1 MKGCLIGIVLGVI
14 LALNLTAL
22 IQGLE
27 SVIGRKLLS
36 DGIYFVDF
44 LPTELHWQD
53 VLLVL
58 LSALILSLFA
68 SLYPANRA
76 AKLQPA
82 QVLNG
87 H

>member
-1 MKGCLIGIVLGVI
+1 MKGSLIGIVLGI
-14 LALNLTAL
+14 MLALNLTQL
-22 IQGLE
+22 IQWLE
-27 SVIGRKLLS
+27 MALGRKLLS

-58 LSALILSLFA
+58 LAALVLSLFA

-82 QVLNG
+82 QVLSS

>member
-1 MKGCLIGIVLGVI
+1 M
-14 LALNLTAL
+14 LALNLTQL
-22 IQGLE
+22 IQWLE
-27 SVIGRKLLS
+27 MALGRKLLS

-58 LSALILSLFA
+58 LAALVLSLFA

-76 AKLQPA
+76 VKLQPA
-82 QVLNG
+82 QVLSS